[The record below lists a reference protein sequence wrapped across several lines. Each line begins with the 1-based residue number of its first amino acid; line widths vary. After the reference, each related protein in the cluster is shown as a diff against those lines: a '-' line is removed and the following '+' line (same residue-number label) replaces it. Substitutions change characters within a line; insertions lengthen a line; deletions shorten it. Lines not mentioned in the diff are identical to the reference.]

1 MVLDKFSL
9 FLVGLS
15 IFRVRVRVFP
25 PNSWP
30 FDYMAA
36 GRVGVSRRNDFYKYS
51 KKEHDYHRNP
61 NRGVELSRDR
71 DRGVTGRNGFDS
83 LSRVSGDVGGR
94 RNVFR
99 VRIGEKELGKLS
111 SGRKIGSQMV
121 DSETSE
127 VDNGVKMNCD
137 RKRKFSPI
145 VWNAEKE
152 VRISSKNGVVSMSTA
167 LSQPKLLGEVV
178 SDEVVAVHGDADR
191 IQCLQSS
198 IIESHVVSGSAE
210 TAVVEPPACLSSLMP
225 GQRCGRSGE
234 EVEQLE
240 EEVVCSWNI
249 ATSRW
254 ASESD
259 SPREKCFSDN
269 GNMPKRSKMSSPMD
283 SPSRTLL
290 DGKASSPESGEFQR
304 EDSEGDR
311 AESSVTDEVGIFIGR
326 AGGEECSGNEL
337 DNNDCMEI
345 NDGEDETRVDY
356 QSGLDSEDG
365 NEVHLPVESLPP
377 PQRSVNMLQECRSVF
392 EYDRLNKINE
402 GAYGVVYR
410 ARDKK
415 TGEIV
420 ALKKMKMKI
429 AETDGFPMS
438 ALREINIL
446 LSFHHP
452 SIVDVKEVVMD
463 DFGTVYMVMEYMEH
477 DLKRL
482 IELKKRSFSLSEVK
496 GLMLQLLE
504 GVQHLHHNWV
514 LHRDLKTS
522 NLLLNDNGEL
532 KICDFGLSRQ
542 YASPSKPYTQLVVT
556 LWYRAPELLLGTKQ
570 YSTAID
576 MWSVG
581 CIMAELLAKEPL
593 FQGKTELDQLDKIFK
608 ILGTPNKTIWPGVS
622 NLPGFKANF
631 VKQPY
636 NLLRKK
642 FPATSF
648 TGFPVLSDSGFD
660 LLSKLLTY
668 DPEKRI
674 TAEAALDH
682 DWFHEV
688 PLPKCEGFMPFFPAQ
703 HAQDR

>member
-1 MVLDKFSL
+1 
-9 FLVGLS
+9 
-15 IFRVRVRVFP
+15 
-25 PNSWP
+25 
-30 FDYMAA
+30 
-36 GRVGVSRRNDFYKYS
+36 
-51 KKEHDYHRNP
+51 
-61 NRGVELSRDR
+61 
-71 DRGVTGRNGFDS
+71 
-83 LSRVSGDVGGR
+83 
-94 RNVFR
+94 
-99 VRIGEKELGKLS
+99 
-111 SGRKIGSQMV
+111 
-121 DSETSE
+121 
-127 VDNGVKMNCD
+127 MNCD

-167 LSQPKLLGEVV
+167 LSHPKLLGEVV
-178 SDEVVAVHGDADR
+178 SDEVVAVHSDADR

-311 AESSVTDEVGIFIGR
+311 AESS
-326 AGGEECSGNEL
+326 
-337 DNNDCMEI
+337 
-345 NDGEDETRVDY
+345 
-356 QSGLDSEDG
+356 SGLDSEDG

>member
-1 MVLDKFSL
+1 
-9 FLVGLS
+9 
-15 IFRVRVRVFP
+15 
-25 PNSWP
+25 
-30 FDYMAA
+30 MAA

-71 DRGVTGRNGFDS
+71 DRGVTVRNGFDS
-83 LSRVSGDVGGR
+83 LSRVSSDVGGR

-99 VRIGEKELGKLS
+99 VRIEEVFAYC
-111 SGRKIGSQMV
+111 V
-121 DSETSE
+121 D
-127 VDNGVKMNCD
+127 
-137 RKRKFSPI
+137 
-145 VWNAEKE
+145 AEKE
-152 VRISSKNGVVSMSTA
+152 VRISSKNGVVSMSTV

-178 SDEVVAVHGDADR
+178 SDEVVAVHSDADR

-234 EVEQLE
+234 EVEHLE

-249 ATSRW
+249 AT
-254 ASESD
+254 
-259 SPREKCFSDN
+259 
-269 GNMPKRSKMSSPMD
+269 
-283 SPSRTLL
+283 SRTLL

-356 QSGLDSEDG
+356 QSGLDSED
-365 NEVHLPVESLPP
+365 
-377 PQRSVNMLQECRSVF
+377 
-392 EYDRLNKINE
+392 

-703 HAQDR
+703 HAQDRHLQRIIDSLHPIEEP